1 MHLDPVRLKKD
12 FPILDQQVRG
22 RPLVYL
28 DSAATSQKP
37 LSVIQAIERFYT
49 HDNANVHRAVHAL
62 AERATAAFEGARER
76 LAHFIG
82 APEASSVIWTRGT
95 TEAIN
100 LVAYA
105 WARRVL
111 KPGDEIVLTEM
122 EHHSNLVPW
131 QMAAQD
137 TGARLRFVPLR
148 DDFTLDRARYHELLG
163 ERTKLVAMTWVSNV
177 LGTINP
183 VKEMIREA
191 HTAGARV
198 LLDAAQAVPHLPVN
212 VRELDCDFLAFSG
225 HKMLG
230 PTGIGV
236 LYGRAEILE
245 GMAPFHGGGEMI
257 LEVSPERSTYKA
269 SPHRFEAGTPPIA
282 QAVGL
287 AAAVDYLERLGMNEV
302 FNHEYELATYARKV
316 LEGLG
321 GVSVQAPSEIRGGA
335 TSFMVEGMHP
345 HDLATILDRE
355 GIAIRAGH
363 HCAQPLMRRLGVP
376 ATARASFHVYNSKE
390 DVDALAAG
398 IESARRIL
406 GVARQP
412 A

>member
-111 KPGDEIVLTEM
+111 KPGDEILLTEM

-257 LEVSPERSTYKA
+257 LEVSQERSTYKA

-321 GVSVQAPSEIRGGA
+321 GVRVQAPSEIRGGA

-398 IESARRIL
+398 IETARRIL

>member
-111 KPGDEIVLTEM
+111 KPGDEILLTEM

-321 GVSVQAPSEIRGGA
+321 GVGVQAPSEIRGGA